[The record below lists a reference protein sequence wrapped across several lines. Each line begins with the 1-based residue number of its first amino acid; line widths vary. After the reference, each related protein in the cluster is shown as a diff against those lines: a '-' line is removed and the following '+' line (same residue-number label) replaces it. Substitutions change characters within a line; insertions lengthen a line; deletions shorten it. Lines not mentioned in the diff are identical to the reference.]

1 MDHIFDNR
9 HYLQSIV
16 VTGGN
21 KVSVLPPS
29 DRHPIKFED
38 AQRIFFQHFSCEES
52 EKIKNYLLLNLGKKT
67 PKETISL
74 WCDSV
79 LENALRN
86 YRQYDLCGR
95 ISLRELFIERVLSD
109 GCAEAIIFL
118 HKFYFNKNRVEIL
131 HREAS

>member
-21 KVSVLPPS
+21 KISVSPPS
-29 DRHPIKFED
+29 DRHSIKFED
-38 AQRIFFQHFSCEES
+38 AERIFFQHFSDSES
-52 EKIKNYLLLNLGKKT
+52 EIIKTYLILNLGNET

-86 YRQYDLCGR
+86 YRQYDLCER
-95 ISLRELFIERVLSD
+95 TSLRELFIERVLSHLQ
-109 GCAEAIIFL
+109 AA
-118 HKFYFNKNRVEIL
+118 
-131 HREAS
+131 